1 MPYNIDFG
9 YDVIGLTIAKIT
21 NNTVTNNYH
30 MKQLLSFLLFLSV
43 LNLYSQND
51 LVIGQWESHLPYTGG
66 KSVTQSDSKVY
77 FGTGFSVA
85 VIDKNDRSFQRIS
98 KTDGLSN
105 IGVTN
110 VKYHPTQK
118 TLMVIYDDGV
128 IDLVPDEG
136 DLTTLFF
143 IKDFNNIVGQKII
156 YDIHVSG
163 EETFLLGTNYG
174 ISEVN
179 IATNEFV
186 FTTFTNELRVF
197 GICKHEGF
205 IYAAAE
211 DGLYRVS
218 ENNAFIDAFGQWEYL
233 GTESGLPEDY
243 SAGAI
248 AVYND
253 ELYVGVDTTVFKVN
267 PMVSAEAIYSDSQLN
282 VSFLSAEGDKLVI
295 GYDGNGARGKTYTFS
310 DNTIT
315 LLPFNCAT
323 RPLDAVEDEQG
334 KIWIADS
341 FAGYHV
347 VTADNCDI
355 IETNT
360 PPSVRNNTLEVYNGE
375 LWATSGGISLNTSPL
390 GFIEGFYSYI
400 DRNWTTFNLNTQPV
414 LAGLS
419 DFVPIAI
426 HPETGDV
433 YAGSYFDGLV
443 HYDRETIRV
452 IDDSTSSMN
461 NVVGDELRTRV
472 SGLAFDSQNNLWVS
486 NFLGENPIS
495 VMRTDG
501 SWEDFSCSSTRLIG
515 VTIDD
520 FDNKWMP
527 AFQSSV
533 GFVVFDEK
541 ENRCKPFSTGN
552 SVLETN
558 SVNCITKD
566 LDGDMWV
573 GTQEGII
580 IFECGD
586 PFDSNCIGSKRIVT
600 VEGDGAALLKDENVR
615 CITVDGANRKW
626 IGTGSGIFVLSPDG
640 RDEVVYLSEDN
651 SPLFDNVIND
661 IAIDGENGKVYI
673 GTDKGIQAL
682 RGEATTG
689 GRVNLTN
696 PNVFPNPVRPEY
708 TGPIAINGLATDADV
723 KITDVMGQ
731 LIYETQA
738 LGGQAIWDGNDY
750 NGRRAASGVYL
761 VLSARTSNLN
771 QSDAVVAKILIMN

>member
-1 MPYNIDFG
+1 MKHL
-9 YDVIGLTIAKIT
+9 LT
-21 NNTVTNNYH
+21 
-30 MKQLLSFLLFLSV
+30 FLLFLSV
-43 LNLYSQND
+43 FALYSQND
-51 LVIGQWESHLPYTGG
+51 LVLGQWESHLPYRGG
-66 KSVTQSDSKVY
+66 KSVTQSDTKIY
-77 FGTGFSVA
+77 FGTGLSVA
-85 VIDKNDRSFQRIS
+85 VIDKNDTSTPIQRIS

-105 IGVTN
+105 VGVTN
-110 VKYHPTQK
+110 VKYHPQQR

-128 IDLVPDEG
+128 IDLIPEEG
-136 DLTTLFF
+136 NLTTLFF
-143 IKDFNNIVGQKII
+143 IRDFNNIIGQKII
-156 YDIHVSG
+156 YDIHLSG
-163 EETFLLGTNYG
+163 DETFLLGTNYG

-179 IATNEFV
+179 IVTNEFV
-186 FTTFTNELRVF
+186 FTTFTNELKVF
-197 GICKHEGF
+197 GICKYNGY

-243 SAGAI
+243 SAGAVE
-248 AVYND
+248 VYNN
-253 ELYVGVDTTVFKVN
+253 ELYVGVDTTVFRVR
-267 PMVSAEAIYSDSQLN
+267 PTESAEAIYSDSELN
-282 VSFLSAEGDKLVI
+282 VSFLSAEGDRLII
-295 GYDGNGARGKTYTFS
+295 GYDGNGGRGKTLAFDITE
-310 DNTIT
+310 NTT
-315 LLPFNCAT
+315 NLLAPLCAT

-334 KIWIADS
+334 SIWIADG
-341 FAGYHV
+341 FDGYHV
-347 VTADNCDI
+347 VKGDECATI
-355 IETNT
+355 TTNT
-360 PPSVRNNTLEVYNGE
+360 PPSVRNNTLKVHKGE
-375 LWATSGGISLNTSPL
+375 LWVSSGGFSLNTSPL

-400 DRNWTTFNLNTQPV
+400 DRNWTIFNSGTESL

-419 DFVPIAI
+419 DFTPIVI

-433 YAGSYFDGLV
+433 YAGSYFDGLI
-443 HYDRETIRV
+443 HYDRENLRI
-452 IDDSTSSMN
+452 IDDSNSSMN
-461 NVVGDELRTRV
+461 NAVGDNLRTRV

-495 VMRTDG
+495 VMRADG
-501 SWEDFSCSSTRLIG
+501 SWEDFSCGATKLIG
-515 VTIDD
+515 LTIDD
-520 FDNKWMP
+520 FDNKWIP
-527 AFQSSV
+527 AFQSGV

-541 ENRCKPFSTGN
+541 ENRCKSFSTGN
-552 SVLETN
+552 SVLGTN

-615 CITVDGANRKW
+615 SITIDGANRKW
-626 IGTGSGIFVLSPDG
+626 IGTGSGIFVLSADG
-640 RDEVVYLSEDN
+640 REEILYLSEDN
-651 SPLFDNVIND
+651 SPLFDNLIND

-673 GTDKGIQAL
+673 GTDKGIQAV

-689 GRVNLTN
+689 GAVNISS

-708 TGPIAINGLATDADV
+708 TGPIAINGLATDANI
-723 KITDVMGQ
+723 KITDALGQ

-738 LGGQAIWDGNDY
+738 LGGQAIWDGRDY

-761 VLSARTSNLN
+761 VLSTRTSNLN
-771 QSDAVVAKILIMN
+771 QSDAVVAKILVMN